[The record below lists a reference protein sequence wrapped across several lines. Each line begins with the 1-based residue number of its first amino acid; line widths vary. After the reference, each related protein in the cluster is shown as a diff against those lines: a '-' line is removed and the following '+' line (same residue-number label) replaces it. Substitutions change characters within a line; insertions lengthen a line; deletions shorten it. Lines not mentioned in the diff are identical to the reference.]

1 LRALTMLYTQDI
13 AHCFENSPE
22 ANGESARA
30 YDSNLAETAQ
40 SIAKITEW
48 YEQAAIPLLQLPQ
61 SVEDLAPL
69 QAISDRYRESF
80 SDVVILGTGG
90 SSLGGKCLCEL
101 APRNPSAERRSPTL
115 HFMDNVDPH
124 SFEQLFTL
132 LSPSTTGL
140 LVISKSGGTAET
152 LAQLNIF
159 LHWYQPVMGPEQTAG
174 HITVIVEPGN
184 SALRQIADKCGF
196 RILDHDP
203 NLGGRFSVF
212 SLVGLLPAM
221 MAGLDPA
228 AIRHGAHETLQ
239 QTLGATAPSDSAAA
253 IGAALAVTLE
263 RERAISMAVL
273 MLYSDR
279 MISFGQWYRQ
289 LWAESLGKAGRGTTP
304 VPFLGTV
311 DQHSQLQLYLDGPKD
326 KFFTMLITD
335 CTGRGPTIDIQL
347 NGGVA
352 LGALNG
358 RTMGDLLEASQRA
371 TAETL
376 KSNGHPV
383 RILQTNDL
391 SEATVGAL
399 MMHFMLET
407 IIAADLVNI
416 DPFDQPAVE
425 QSKVLARKFL
435 MEMDSS

>member
-1 LRALTMLYTQDI
+1 MGNLRALTIPIWPRQP
-13 AHCFENSPE
+13 NPSP
-22 ANGESARA
+22 
-30 YDSNLAETAQ
+30 
-40 SIAKITEW
+40 K
-48 YEQAAIPLLQLPQ
+48 

-228 AIRHGAHETLQ
+228 AIRHG
-239 QTLGATAPSDSAAA
+239 
-253 IGAALAVTLE
+253 
-263 RERAISMAVL
+263 
-273 MLYSDR
+273 
-279 MISFGQWYRQ
+279 
-289 LWAESLGKAGRGTTP
+289 
-304 VPFLGTV
+304 
-311 DQHSQLQLYLDGPKD
+311 
-326 KFFTMLITD
+326 
-335 CTGRGPTIDIQL
+335 
-347 NGGVA
+347 
-352 LGALNG
+352 
-358 RTMGDLLEASQRA
+358 
-371 TAETL
+371 
-376 KSNGHPV
+376 
-383 RILQTNDL
+383 
-391 SEATVGAL
+391 
-399 MMHFMLET
+399 
-407 IIAADLVNI
+407 
-416 DPFDQPAVE
+416 
-425 QSKVLARKFL
+425 
-435 MEMDSS
+435 